1 MPKISI
7 VATFYNSEKY
17 IRKLIDSVLAQTYN
31 DWELICVDDCSPG
44 NDFSI
49 LKECEKKDSRIR
61 IISNKKNYGISKAKF
76 RGIQESQGQYLCF
89 IDGDDWL
96 EPNALKFMIEPAIED
111 ELDMVCMNSRK
122 VLPYIGYSKNS
133 CVNREFYNKV
143 LQIDTKEGEGRINF
157 ERLYV
162 NFFGINIFN
171 VTYWGKLIKKSLII
185 DSKFTPPES
194 VIGEDQVFTM
204 TIFPYVKR
212 MMFVDYIG
220 YNWRWG
226 GITSGKKNDIWT
238 SEQYLIRSNDF
249 FIERLKLIDLYEVPS
264 YKSIMMIEQKN
275 IFQSMIGNLALK
287 DIDTEYA
294 KNIIKFI
301 DTILE
306 PEFYTQFVHLK
317 YDPLYPEYKNNFL
330 LEAMINKDSM
340 KIYQYCM
347 GIYKKNRLRRF
358 AKKLLH
364 RVLYSLDF

>member
-49 LKECEKKDSRIR
+49 LKEYEKKDSRIR

-226 GITSGKKNDIWT
+226 GLHLGK
-238 SEQYLIRSNDF
+238 R
-249 FIERLKLIDLYEVPS
+249 
-264 YKSIMMIEQKN
+264 MIYGQVNN
-275 IFQSMIGNLALK
+275 I
-287 DIDTEYA
+287 
-294 KNIIKFI
+294 
-301 DTILE
+301 
-306 PEFYTQFVHLK
+306 
-317 YDPLYPEYKNNFL
+317 
-330 LEAMINKDSM
+330 
-340 KIYQYCM
+340 
-347 GIYKKNRLRRF
+347 
-358 AKKLLH
+358 
-364 RVLYSLDF
+364 